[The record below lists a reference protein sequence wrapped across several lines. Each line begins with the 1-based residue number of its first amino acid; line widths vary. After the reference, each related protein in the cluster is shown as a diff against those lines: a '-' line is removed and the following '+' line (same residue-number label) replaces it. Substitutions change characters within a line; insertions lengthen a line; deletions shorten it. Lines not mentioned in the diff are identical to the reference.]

1 MLSHLGIVLTS
12 FLAPLIIWAV
22 LKDRS
27 PLVRQNAAAA
37 ANFGILMGIAAVVG
51 GILIIVI
58 IGIFVMLAAEVLLII
73 FGVIGAVRA
82 NRGEVYRY
90 PFNVNWVK

>member
-1 MLSHLGIVLTS
+1 M
-12 FLAPLIIWAV
+12 IIWAV

-37 ANFGILMGIAAVVG
+37 ANFGILMAIAATIG
-51 GILIIVI
+51 GILILVLV
-58 IGIFVMLAAEVLLII
+58 GIFIMLAVEVLVVVCGI
-73 FGVIGAVRA
+73 IGAVRA
-82 NRGEVYRY
+82 NRGELYRY